1 MRWNELG
8 KFLVIAMAI
17 IGGFCVYISPLA
29 SSIKQG
35 LDLQGG
41 THVVLQA
48 VDTPEQKVD
57 DDAVNRSVKIIER
70 RVNELGLT
78 EPVIQRQGKDRI
90 IVELPGVKDP
100 EKAIGMLGRTAL
112 LQFKDMSGKV
122 VMTGNDLK
130 DARAA
135 VHNGAAVVSLDF
147 SSEGGKKFAELTAR
161 NIGKQIAIELDGQ
174 TLTAPVVQE
183 AITGGRAQIS
193 GQRNIDEAEH
203 LAILLRS
210 GSLPVKI
217 EVMENRTVGPTLGQD
232 SKEKSEKAFYIGIS
246 GVFIFMLLFYR
257 LAGIVAD
264 IALLLYVMLLLVVMR
279 QLGATLTL
287 PGIAGIILSIGMAVD
302 ANVLIF
308 ERFKEEMTA
317 GKTIRSAMDSG
328 FSRALITILDSN
340 ITTLMAAGVLF
351 YLGTG
356 PIKGFAVTLA
366 LGTLLSMFTAVTVSK
381 FMLRFLVYSGL
392 TNKPFWYGCIGVDP
406 VDTTR
411 PAVRKPVKKEEVK
424 EEVVEE
430 PKAEEE
436 EEDDGLPR
444 FDLSHLDEEKPA
456 KKYNVKPPRDPA
468 RPTKKYNIKPPAN
481 PARPTAKPA
490 DKEVKE

>member
-8 KFLVIAMAI
+8 KFLIVVLAI
-17 IGGFCVYISPLA
+17 VGGFLTQIGPLA
-29 SSIKQG
+29 GSIKQG

-48 VDTPEQKVD
+48 VDTPELKVD

-100 EKAIGMLGRTAL
+100 EKAIAMLGRTAM
-112 LQFKDMSGKV
+112 LQFKDMNGKV
-122 VMTGNDLK
+122 VLTGKDLK
-130 DARAA
+130 DARAQ
-135 VHNGAAVVSLDF
+135 VSQGNQAVVGLEF
-147 SSEGGKKFAELTAR
+147 SEEGGKKFGELTAR
-161 NIGKQIAIELDGQ
+161 NIGKQIAIELDSEV
-174 TLTAPVVQE
+174 LTAPVVQE

-193 GQRNIDEAEH
+193 GSRTVEEAEH

-232 SKEKSEKAFYIGIS
+232 SKDKSVKAFSIGII
-246 GVFIFMLLFYR
+246 GVFVFMLLFYR
-257 LAGIVAD
+257 LSGLVAD
-264 IALLLYVMLLLVVMR
+264 IALLLYVMLLLFVMR
-279 QLGATLTL
+279 YLGATLTL

-308 ERFKEEMTA
+308 ERFKEEIKK
-317 GKTIRSAMDSG
+317 GKTLRSAMDAG
-328 FSRALITILDSN
+328 FGRALVTILDSN
-340 ITTLMAAGVLF
+340 VTTLMAAAVLF

-366 LGTLLSMFTAVTVSK
+366 LGTLLSMFTAVTITK
-381 FMLRFLVYSGL
+381 YLLRFLIYSNI
-392 TNKPFWYGCIGVDP
+392 TKNPAFFGCS
-406 VDTTR
+406 
-411 PAVRKPVKKEEVK
+411 A
-424 EEVVEE
+424 
-430 PKAEEE
+430 PKA
-436 EEDDGLPR
+436 
-444 FDLSHLDEEKPA
+444 
-456 KKYNVKPPRDPA
+456 V
-468 RPTKKYNIKPPAN
+468 
-481 PARPTAKPA
+481 
-490 DKEVKE
+490 DKEVTK

>member
-8 KFLVIAMAI
+8 KFLIISLAI
-17 IGGFCVYISPLA
+17 IGGFCVYISPL
-29 SSIKQG
+29 SNSIKQG

-48 VDTPEQKVD
+48 VDTPELKVD

-100 EKAIGMLGRTAL
+100 DKAIAMLGRTAL
-112 LQFKDMSGKV
+112 LEFKDVSGKTV
-122 VMTGNDLK
+122 LTGKDLK
-130 DARAA
+130 DE
-135 VHNGAAVVSLDF
+135 F
-147 SSEGGKKFAELTAR
+147 SDEGGKKFADLTAR
-161 NIGKQIAIELDGQ
+161 NIGKPIAIVLDGEV
-174 TLTAPVVQE
+174 LTNPVVQE

-193 GQRNIDEAEH
+193 GSRTMEEAEH

-232 SKEKSEKAFYIGIS
+232 SKEKSIKAFGIGVI
-246 GVFIFMLLFYR
+246 GVFVFMILFYR
-257 LAGIVAD
+257 LSGIVAC
-264 IALLLYVMLLLVVMR
+264 IALLLYVMMLLLVMR
-279 QLGATLTL
+279 YLNATLTL

-308 ERFKEEMTA
+308 ERFKEEIRN
-317 GKTIRSAMDSG
+317 GKTLRSAMDAG
-328 FSRALITILDSN
+328 FNRAFVTIFDSN
-340 ITTLMAAGVLF
+340 VTTLMAAVILF

-366 LGTLLSMFTAVTVSK
+366 IGVILSMFSAITVTK
-381 FMLRFLVYSGL
+381 FLLRFLISS
-392 TNKPFWYGCIGVDP
+392 NF
-406 VDTTR
+406 
-411 PAVRKPVKKEEVK
+411 
-424 EEVVEE
+424 
-430 PKAEEE
+430 
-436 EEDDGLPR
+436 
-444 FDLSHLDEEKPA
+444 
-456 KKYNVKPPRDPA
+456 
-468 RPTKKYNIKPPAN
+468 TKN
-481 PARPTAKPA
+481 PAFFGVSAP
-490 DKEVKE
+490 KEVNK

>member
-8 KFLVIAMAI
+8 KFLIISLAI
-17 IGGFCVYISPLA
+17 IGGFCVYISPL
-29 SSIKQG
+29 SNSIKQG

-48 VDTPEQKVD
+48 VDTPELKVD

-100 EKAIGMLGRTAL
+100 DKAIAMLGRTAL
-112 LQFKDMSGKV
+112 LEFKDVSGKTV
-122 VMTGNDLK
+122 LTGKDLK
-130 DARAA
+130 DAKAQISQG
-135 VHNGAAVVSLDF
+135 NQSVVGLEF
-147 SSEGGKKFAELTAR
+147 SDEGGKKFADLTAR
-161 NIGKQIAIELDGQ
+161 NIGKPIAIVLDGEV
-174 TLTAPVVQE
+174 LTNPVVQE

-193 GQRNIDEAEH
+193 GSRTMEEAEH

-232 SKEKSEKAFYIGIS
+232 SKEKSIKAFGIGVI
-246 GVFIFMLLFYR
+246 GVFVFMILFYR
-257 LAGIVAD
+257 LSGIVAC
-264 IALLLYVMLLLVVMR
+264 IALLLYVMMLLLVMR
-279 QLGATLTL
+279 YLNATLTL

-308 ERFKEEMTA
+308 ERFKEEIRN
-317 GKTIRSAMDSG
+317 GKTLRSAMDAG
-328 FSRALITILDSN
+328 FNRAFVTIFDSN
-340 ITTLMAAGVLF
+340 VTTLMAAVILF

-366 LGTLLSMFTAVTVSK
+366 IGVILSMFSAIAVTK
-381 FMLRFLVYSGL
+381 FLLRFLISS
-392 TNKPFWYGCIGVDP
+392 NF
-406 VDTTR
+406 
-411 PAVRKPVKKEEVK
+411 
-424 EEVVEE
+424 
-430 PKAEEE
+430 
-436 EEDDGLPR
+436 
-444 FDLSHLDEEKPA
+444 
-456 KKYNVKPPRDPA
+456 
-468 RPTKKYNIKPPAN
+468 TKN
-481 PARPTAKPA
+481 PAFFGVSAP
-490 DKEVKE
+490 KEVNK